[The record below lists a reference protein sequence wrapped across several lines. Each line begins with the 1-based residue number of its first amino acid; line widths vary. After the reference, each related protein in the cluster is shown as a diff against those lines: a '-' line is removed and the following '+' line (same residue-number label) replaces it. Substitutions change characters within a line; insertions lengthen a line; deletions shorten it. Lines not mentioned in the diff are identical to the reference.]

1 MIVGAILAGGYGKRL
16 KPITDEIPK
25 VLVEIKQNFTIMDRQ
40 ILDFKYLGIKD
51 VYILSGH
58 LGDKIEERYGKEYQG
73 ITFHY
78 LRERKPM
85 GTLYSIRN
93 LLEQLHG
100 EDVILRNGD
109 TISDI
114 NFNIF
119 RDFASS
125 SAYGMVMLI
134 TRMKS
139 PYGIVE
145 TNGDQVVSFREKPIL
160 DHYINSGLYY
170 IKSVMKETFSAEYN
184 GKDVE
189 ITAFPEIAKRKLLG
203 AYIED
208 ALWIGVDSE
217 KELEQARKE
226 YVGREDTE
234 YGYRK
239 EVYGNDKIHIIE
251 YLVKEGRE
259 AVLSHE
265 CGKIVR
271 FLSGD
276 GLVEGEKRDTYAP
289 GTVVKIEMDLKI
301 RPNHTTRLEVISD

>member
-40 ILDFKYLGIKD
+40 ILDFKYMGIKD
-51 VYILSGH
+51 IYILSGH
-58 LGDKIEERYGKEYQG
+58 LGDKIEERYGERHMG
-73 ITFHY
+73 MDFHY
-78 LRERKPM
+78 LRESKPM

-93 LLEQLHG
+93 LLEQLDDQ
-100 EDVILRNGD
+100 DVILRNGD
-109 TISDI
+109 TITDI
-114 NFNIF
+114 NFKHF
-119 RDFASS
+119 KDF
-125 SAYGMVMLI
+125 SANSEFGMVMLV

-145 TNGDQVVSFREKPIL
+145 TNGDMVVSFTEKPVL

-170 IKSVMKETFSAEYN
+170 IKNSMKETFFEEYN

-189 ITAFPEIAKRKLLG
+189 ITAFPEISKKRLLG
-203 AYIED
+203 AYKED

-234 YGYRK
+234 YGYK
-239 EVYGNDKIHIIE
+239 KDIYGNEKIHIKE
-251 YLVKEGRE
+251 YLVKDGYE
-259 AVLSHE
+259 AFLDGG
-265 CGKIVR
+265 CGHIIR
-271 FLSGD
+271 FLSGN
-276 GLVEGEKRDTYAP
+276 GLLEGTKKEAYSP
-289 GTVVKIEMDLKI
+289 GSVFKIESDMTI
-301 RPNHTTRLEVISD
+301 RPNMTTRLEVISD